1 MFSDQGSA
9 SAAEEPRDTTR
20 RWWLAVLALFVLLCG
35 AMFLMP
41 KPRPLTSQVWA
52 SHILIQCDTTNPL
65 ERDRAIERLTEIR
78 NRVLAGE
85 SFEKLAREYSDD
97 PYSAP
102 RGGDLGPAKK
112 GTYVGAFENYVWA
125 GEIGAISDIVSTE
138 HGLHLIRIDR
148 RELSAVDAHLEE
160 QKRLQESQQESQ

>member
-1 MFSDQGSA
+1 MFSDQDST
-9 SAAEEPRDTTR
+9 SAAEEPRDSTK
-20 RWWLAVLALFVLLCG
+20 RWWLTVLALFVLLCG
-35 AMFLMP
+35 AMWFVP

-52 SHILIQCDTTNPL
+52 RHILIACDTTNPL
-65 ERDRAIERLTEIR
+65 ERDRAIERLTELRERI
-78 NRVLAGE
+78 LAGE

-112 GTYVGAFENYVWA
+112 GTYVGAFEDYVWS
-125 GEIGAISDIVSTE
+125 GEVGELSDIISTQ

-148 RELSAVDAHLEE
+148 RELSAVDAHLED
-160 QKRLQESQQESQ
+160 QKRLQEQQ